1 MNALKDGNGYRPN
14 GLFMKASKRRLAIL
28 ASAAPIFNRRGFA
41 GTSIA
46 DILEAT
52 SLEKGGLYNHF
63 ASKEELA
70 VETFDFAYAKVAE
83 YFSKALS
90 GVEPGLARVQAYI
103 DAFERYCERPVIEG
117 GCPVMNACIEADDAL
132 PFLRERVSKAF
143 AAMRGVVRRNL
154 ERAIASAEID
164 AHTDLDQATDFIVAS
179 LEGAV
184 LLARGLRSRSHSRNV
199 SAALRAWL
207 DERTL

>member
-1 MNALKDGNGYRPN
+1 
-14 GLFMKASKRRLAIL
+14 MKASKRRMAIL

-63 ASKEELA
+63 ASKEQLA
-70 VETFDFAYAKVAE
+70 TETFDFAYAQVVA

-90 GVEPGLARVQAYI
+90 GVEPGLARVHAYI
-103 DAFERYCERPVIEG
+103 DAFERYCDRPVIEG
-117 GCPVMNACIEADDAL
+117 GCPVINACIEADDAL

-143 AAMRGVVRRNL
+143 ASMRGVVRRNL
-154 ERAIASAEID
+154 ERAMLAGRIASP
-164 AHTDLDQATDFIVAS
+164 TDLDQATDFIVAS

-184 LLARGLRSRSHSRNV
+184 LLARGLRSRTHSHHV
-199 SAALRAWL
+199 TAALRAWL
-207 DERTL
+207 NDRTLG

>member
-1 MNALKDGNGYRPN
+1 MVTDRTVC
-14 GLFMKASKRRLAIL
+14 FMKGSKRRLAIL

-70 VETFDFAYAKVAE
+70 VETFDFAYAQVAA
-83 YFSKALS
+83 YFSKALA
-90 GVEPGLARVQAYI
+90 GEQPGLARVRAYI

-117 GCPVMNACIEADDAL
+117 GCPVINACIEADDAL

-143 AAMRGVVRRNL
+143 TAMRGVVRRNL
-154 ERAIASAEID
+154 ERAIVGGELD
-164 AHTDLDQATDFIVAS
+164 PRTDVDQASDFVVAS

-184 LLARGLRSRSHSRNV
+184 LLARGLRSRTHSRNTC
-199 SAALRAWL
+199 AALRGWL
-207 DERTL
+207 DERSLR